1 MTRSGFLPAILLSAV
16 MIATAATTEE
26 VRLFEVLRKQGV
38 TVLGPISAQGGLNA
52 WAAESNGR
60 PMTVYRAPDEK
71 HVVIGTMLDMA
82 GREASK
88 AEVVAA
94 VRVSL
99 SKAVIEQLASTAW
112 IGDGKADAP
121 RIVYVFTDLNCESC
135 FKFWLDARPWVDS
148 GKVQLRHILVGL
160 RGPESAGRAAAV
172 LAAADPPSVFLKRVD
187 ACAIVAARPHL
198 PWAFH
203 CELPVTLAAEV
214 VQHQIDHNMRV
225 LSKFGFNELPA
236 LVWTD
241 EHGELRKQIGV
252 PEDTL
257 ASIFEQ

>member
-1 MTRSGFLPAILLSAV
+1 MLLSTV
-16 MIATAATTEE
+16 MTATAVTTEE
-26 VRLFEVLRKQGV
+26 ARLFEGLRKQGM

-52 WAAESNGR
+52 WAAESDGR
-60 PMTVYRAPDEK
+60 PMTVYRAPDGK

-94 VRVSL
+94 VRVGL
-99 SKAVIEQLASTAW
+99 STAVIEQLAGTAW

-135 FKFWLDARPWVDS
+135 FKFWLDARPWVES

-172 LAAADPPSVFLKRVD
+172 LAAADPSSVLLKRAD
-187 ACAIVAARPHL
+187 ACAMVAAGPHL

-203 CELPVTLAAEV
+203 CELPVALPAGV
-214 VQHQIDHNMRV
+214 VQDQIDQNMRV
-225 LSKFGFNELPA
+225 LRKFGFNQLPA

-241 EHGELRKQIGV
+241 QHGELRKQIGV

-257 ASIFEQ
+257 ANIFEQ